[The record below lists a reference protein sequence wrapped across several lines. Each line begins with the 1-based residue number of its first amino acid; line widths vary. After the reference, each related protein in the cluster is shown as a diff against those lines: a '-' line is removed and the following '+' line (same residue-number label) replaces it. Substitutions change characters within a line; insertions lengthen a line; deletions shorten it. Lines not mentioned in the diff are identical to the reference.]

1 MCNTIKRFVLF
12 VLLLVVCLPSLQYGK
27 VKSLYLYYNPNFG
40 ARSLGMGNAF
50 TGLANDLT
58 AVYRNPAGIAE
69 LKGPQLFVNY
79 RIDNLGYDY
88 QLEEAQASGYTQSY
102 AYEFNSDLKNF
113 DFISI
118 AAPVFFWDVKWNFAL
133 SYYRYYP
140 YNYTGSGLGTLTTDN
155 SASGGSIL
163 SDNYWL
169 NVTGDNGIDVL
180 AFTGAFYLTD
190 YFSFGVTLQYFLN
203 SGGSIY
209 NTASPG
215 IDFSQDY
222 TEKFNGTN
230 FIVGF
235 LFKPNKNFSI
245 GLGYQLKMKTTLET
259 EYTYRDNTDPLYPP
273 STTTDE
279 ADLTIPSQLSVG
291 MMFEPFKWMIITFD
305 YTVIYWNE
313 ADLSGYFGYTDAL
326 EFPVKDDFSFAVKD
340 NTNLRLGTELN
351 FPLEK
356 LTIFARA
363 GLFSDK
369 QLFVDALDGQV
380 KVVGYSFGLGV
391 DFNEMI
397 QLDLGYMRQR
407 AAWDE
412 IAYINTGNTIRS
424 KLVNHIV
431 ALSLRFSFNKKE
443 IARGRY

>member
-1 MCNTIKRFVLF
+1 MIKKSAIF
-12 VLLLVVCLPSLQYGK
+12 LLLAIVCFPSLQYGK
-27 VKSLYLYYNPNFG
+27 VKPLYLYYNPNFG

-69 LKGPQLFVNY
+69 LNGPQFLVNY
-79 RIDNLGYDY
+79 RTDSLQYDY
-88 QLEEAQASGYTQSY
+88 RAEEIEATDYNQSY
-102 AYEFNSDLKNF
+102 TYAFNADLKNF
-113 DFISI
+113 DFVSI

-133 SYYRYYP
+133 SYYKYYP
-140 YNYTGSGLGTLTTDN
+140 YNYTGSGLGTLTTD
-155 SASGGSIL
+155 ASGSGGGIDSG
-163 SDNYWL
+163 NYRF
-169 NVTGDNGIDVL
+169 NVKGDNGIDVL

-190 YFSFGVTLQYFLN
+190 YFSMGVTLQYFLN
-203 SGGSIY
+203 SGGAVY
-209 NTASPG
+209 ETASPG
-215 IDFSQDY
+215 IHFSQDY
-222 TEKFNGTN
+222 TEKFSGANIILGL
-230 FIVGF
+230 
-235 LFKPNKNFSI
+235 LFKPNKNFSL
-245 GLGYQLKMKTTLET
+245 GLGYHFRMKTKLET
-259 EYTYRDNTDPLYPP
+259 EYTYQDITNPVFPP
-273 STTTDE
+273 ATIADE
-279 ADLTIPSQLSVG
+279 ADLTIPSQFSAG
-291 MMFEPFKWMIITFD
+291 MMFEPFKWMMITFD

-313 ADLSGYFGYTDAL
+313 ADLSGYLGYAENL

-340 NTNLRLGTELN
+340 NVNLRWGTELH
-351 FPLEK
+351 FPVEK

-369 QLFVDALDGQV
+369 QLFVDALGGQV
-380 KVVGYSFGLGV
+380 KVVGYSLGLGV

-412 IAYINTGNTIRS
+412 MAFINTGDTIRT

-443 IARGRY
+443 IARGR

>member
-1 MCNTIKRFVLF
+1 MIKRFACF
-12 VLLLVVCLPSLQYGK
+12 ILLAVFFLSSLQYGK
-27 VKSLYLYYNPNFG
+27 VKPLYLYYNPNFG

-50 TGLANDLT
+50 TGLADDLT

-69 LKGPQLFVNY
+69 LKGPRLFINY
-79 RIDNLGYDY
+79 RTDNLSYDY
-88 QLEEAQASGYTQSY
+88 SMEKVQASDFNQSY
-102 AYEFNSDLKNF
+102 SYAFNSDLKNF
-113 DFISI
+113 DFVSI

-140 YNYTGSGLGTLTTDN
+140 YNYSGSGLGTLTTDYTG
-155 SASGGSIL
+155 SGGTVST
-163 SDNYWL
+163 DNNWL

-190 YFSFGVTLQYFLN
+190 YFSFGLTLQYFLN
-203 SGGSIY
+203 SGGLLY
-209 NTASPG
+209 ETASPG
-215 IDFSQDY
+215 TDFSQDY
-222 TEKFNGTN
+222 TEKFSGTN
-230 FIVGF
+230 VIVGL

-245 GLGYQLKMKTTLET
+245 GLGYQFKKKTKLET
-259 EYTYRDNTDPLYPP
+259 EYTYQDNTQTIPMPV
-273 STTTDE
+273 TTTDE

-291 MMFEPFKWMIITFD
+291 LMFEPFKWMLITFD

-313 ADLSGYFGYTDAL
+313 ADLSGYFDYTEDL
-326 EFPVKDDFSFAVKD
+326 EFPVKGDFSFTVKD

-363 GLFSDK
+363 GLFGDK
-369 QLFVDALDGQV
+369 QIFVDSLDGQV

-412 IAYINTGNTIRS
+412 LAFIDPGSTVRT